1 MEKISLSRFR
11 VRFLNLCSGAYALSP
26 QGVQSL
32 NYLFFSFFC
41 SPPPNRFHQYA
52 DTLVSPSLKQLYHQQ
67 TLTTSYPT
75 SVTGTFVYSP
85 SPRGISKNDLYL
97 LSWLF
102 ISDCCFG
109 TDPRHLTTTEL
120 VRVTGGSFIVKRC
133 GQFPAYLSGT
143 LDTDDPLFLPLLTFP
158 TKHSAIFLPSTSR
171 SPPISFACLLPLS
184 PVFTYNLVLAWS
196 SGCFWTSTLF
206 WFLSSTPLVPSS
218 FDTPV
223 VARFMPPGRFLP
235 VNSRSIKTS

>member
-1 MEKISLSRFR
+1 MFWS
-11 VRFLNLCSGAYALSP
+11 LCSLPSRSSIP
-26 QGVQSL
+26 QLPVF
-32 NYLFFSFFC
+32 LFLLL
-41 SPPPNRFHQYA
+41 PPPESFPSICRHTCLSIFKTTVPSTDPHDLIPYFSHRHIC
-52 DTLVSPSLKQLYHQQ
+52 LFPFPVS
-67 TLTTSYPT
+67 
-75 SVTGTFVYSP
+75 
-85 SPRGISKNDLYL
+85 ISKNDLYL

-143 LDTDDPLFLPLLTFP
+143 LDTDDPFFLPLLTFP
-158 TKHSAIFLPSTSR
+158 TKHSAIFLPSTSQ

-184 PVFTYNLVLAWS
+184 PVFTYNLALAWS

>member
-32 NYLFFSFFC
+32 NYPFFFFFC
-41 SPPPNRFHQYA
+41 SPPPTNHFHQYA
-52 DTLVSPSLKQLYHQQ
+52 DTLVSPSLKLLYHQQ

-75 SVTGTFVYSP
+75 SVTGTFVCSP
-85 SPRGISKNDLYL
+85 FPRGISKSDLYL

-102 ISDCCFG
+102 NSDCCFG
-109 TDPRHLTTTEL
+109 TGPRHLTTTEL
-120 VRVTGGSFIVKRC
+120 IRVTGDSFIVTRC

-143 LDTDDPLFLPLLTFP
+143 LDTDDPFFLPLLTFP
-158 TKHSAIFLPSTSR
+158 TKQSAIFLPSTSQ

-184 PVFTYNLVLAWS
+184 PVFTYSLALAWS
-196 SGCFWTSTLF
+196 SGCFWTSTFF
-206 WFLSSTPLVPSS
+206 WFLSSTP
-218 FDTPV
+218 
-223 VARFMPPGRFLP
+223 
-235 VNSRSIKTS
+235 